1 MTRIASLPAALAF
14 AALVSLTA
22 VPGAY
27 AADAVPTEKDPVSAE
42 RAVKLGEKLRCLVC
56 QNQTIG
62 ESNAE
67 LAVDLRR
74 QVREQIAAG
83 KTDADIIDYMVKR
96 YGDFVLYE
104 PPVKGTTLLLWGGP
118 GLLLLIG
125 AFTLFRIVRARR
137 RVADDLPLTAEELE
151 RAKRLLA
158 GEPGKELK

>member
-1 MTRIASLPAALAF
+1 MTAIP
-14 AALVSLTA
+14 V
-22 VPGAY
+22 AY
-27 AADAVPTEKDPVSAE
+27 AADAVPTEKDPVAAE

-137 RVADDLPLTAEELE
+137 SVADDLPLTAEEQK
-151 RAKRLLA
+151 RAERLLA
-158 GEPGKELK
+158 GEPGKEIK